1 MSTGESMSESMPA
14 QGALFRLEDFLP
26 YRLSVAA
33 NRVSR
38 AFARRYAQEFGL
50 TIPEWRVLAVVG
62 DHAPISA
69 NAIVARTAMDKAK
82 VSRAV
87 AGLLDRDL
95 LRRAVNPLDQRRHML
110 AHSRKGRQIYE
121 AIVPRA
127 LALEAEVTQ
136 ELSAEERRLLASLL
150 QRLTR
155 QAALLDGDDG
165 GPDPD

>member
-1 MSTGESMSESMPA
+1 MTDSPQA
-14 QGALFRLEDFLP
+14 QGTLFRLEDFLP
-26 YRLSVAA
+26 YRLSVTA

-38 AFARRYAQEFGL
+38 AFAKRYAEEFGL

-62 DHAPISA
+62 DSSPISA
-69 NAIVARTAMDKAK
+69 GEIVGRTAMDKAK

-121 AIVPRA
+121 TIVPRA

-136 ELSAEERRLLASLL
+136 ELSAEERRLLTALL
-150 QRLTR
+150 QRLIR
-155 QAALLDGDDG
+155 QATLLAGDDNG
-165 GPDPD
+165 LDPE

>member
-1 MSTGESMSESMPA
+1 MSETLSA
-14 QGALFRLEDFLP
+14 EAALFRLEDFLP

-38 AFARRYAQEFGL
+38 AFARRSAEEFGL

-62 DHAPISA
+62 DDQPVSA
-69 NAIVARTAMDKAK
+69 GEIVLRTAMDKAK

-127 LALEAEVTQ
+127 LALQAEVTQ
-136 ELSAEERRLLASLL
+136 ELSDEERRLLPLL
-150 QRLTR
+150 LDRLTR
-155 QAALLDGDDG
+155 QAVLLDGDDG
-165 GPDPD
+165 GPDPE

>member
-1 MSTGESMSESMPA
+1 MSETVQA
-14 QGALFRLEDFLP
+14 QGNLFRLEDFLP

-38 AFARRYAQEFGL
+38 AFATRYAQEFGL

-62 DHAPISA
+62 DSAPISA
-69 NAIVARTAMDKAK
+69 GEIVTKTAMDKAK

-121 AIVPRA
+121 TIVPRA

-136 ELSAEERRLLASLL
+136 ELSAGERSLLASLL
-150 QRLTR
+150 QRLIR
-155 QAALLDGDDG
+155 RAALLDGDGG
-165 GPDPD
+165 GPDPE

>member
-1 MSTGESMSESMPA
+1 MSDTPTAETA
-14 QGALFRLEDFLP
+14 AFRLEDFLP

-38 AFARRYAQEFGL
+38 AFARRYAEEFGL

-62 DHAPISA
+62 DGPPVSA
-69 NAIVARTAMDKAK
+69 AEIVLRTAMDKAK

-121 AIVPRA
+121 TIVPRA
-127 LALEAEVTQ
+127 LALQAEVMQ
-136 ELSAEERRLLASLL
+136 ELTQEERRLLASLL
-150 QRLTR
+150 DRLTR
-155 QAALLDGDDG
+155 QATLLDGDEP
-165 GPDPD
+165 GPDPE

>member
-1 MSTGESMSESMPA
+1 MPESPA
-14 QGALFRLEDFLP
+14 AEAALFRLESFLP
-26 YRLSVAA
+26 YRLSVTA

-38 AFARRYAQEFGL
+38 AFARRYAKEFGL

-62 DHAPISA
+62 DGQPVSA
-69 NAIVARTAMDKAK
+69 AEIVLRTAMDKAK

-95 LRRAVNPLDQRRHML
+95 LRRAINPLDQRRHML

-127 LALEAEVTQ
+127 RALEAEVTQ
-136 ELSAEERRLLASLL
+136 DLSAEQCRLLG
-150 QRLTR
+150 Q
-155 QAALLDGDDG
+155 LLDRLLRKAAQLDSEEG
-165 GPDPD
+165 GPDPE

>member
-1 MSTGESMSESMPA
+1 MSDTPTAETA
-14 QGALFRLEDFLP
+14 AFRLEDFLP

-38 AFARRYAQEFGL
+38 AFARRYAEEFGL

-62 DHAPISA
+62 DGPPVSA
-69 NAIVARTAMDKAK
+69 AEIVLRTAMDKAK

-121 AIVPRA
+121 TIVPRA
-127 LALEAEVTQ
+127 LALQAEVMQ
-136 ELSAEERRLLASLL
+136 ELSEEERRLLASLL
-150 QRLTR
+150 DRLTR
-155 QAALLDGDDG
+155 QATLLDGDEP
-165 GPDPD
+165 GPDPE

>member
-1 MSTGESMSESMPA
+1 MSETSPVEA
-14 QGALFRLEDFLP
+14 AAFRLEDFLP

-38 AFARRYAQEFGL
+38 AFARRYAEEFGL

-62 DHAPISA
+62 DGQPVSA
-69 NAIVARTAMDKAK
+69 AEIVLRTAMDKAK

-110 AHSRKGRQIYE
+110 AHSRKGRQVYE

-127 LALEAEVTQ
+127 QALEAEVTQ
-136 ELSAEERRLLASLL
+136 ELSEQERRQLGRLLE
-150 QRLTR
+150 RLTR
-155 QAALLDGDDG
+155 QAELLDGDEPG
-165 GPDPD
+165 FDPE

>member
-1 MSTGESMSESMPA
+1 MSETVPA
-14 QGALFRLEDFLP
+14 EAAVFRLEDFLP

-38 AFARRYAQEFGL
+38 AFARRYAEEFGL

-62 DHAPISA
+62 DGPPVSA
-69 NAIVARTAMDKAK
+69 AEIVLRTAMDKAK

-121 AIVPRA
+121 TIVPRA
-127 LALEAEVTQ
+127 QALEAEVTQ
-136 ELSAEERRLLASLL
+136 ELSDAERRLLASLL
-150 QRLTR
+150 QRLIH
-155 QAALLDGDDG
+155 QAALLDSDDG
-165 GPDPD
+165 GPDPE